1 MKSYSLLGRITVSL
15 TVTTLIAGL
24 CTYGWLYLK
33 ERSTERSLREE
44 TLLDQAGVIA
54 AYLTVNTAG
63 AIELDLPPRLAEVYL
78 NPKSP
83 FRYAVHDESGQLMFT
98 SGSQV
103 QALPLITKP
112 DHQIYDYD
120 PDGPG
125 PVHMFGAA
133 VQTILGGKTLFT
145 QLEQKSTESE
155 YLNESVFDEFLTD
168 GIWLQIPF
176 LLLMLSISIWIVK
189 RAVKPLTNVSLLAES
204 IGPAN
209 ANVRLPSADVPREV
223 LPLVRA
229 LNSALDRLEDG
240 LQLQRGFNADAAH
253 QLRTPLAVLL
263 ANIDALDDTTIANRL
278 RVDVEHM
285 GRIVSQL
292 LLVSKLQTLSIDL
305 TEVFEL
311 NSATAE
317 IAAKLAPLAI
327 ASFKSME
334 LTKADRPIFIRGSSF
349 ALREAL
355 GNLIENAINH
365 TPAGTS
371 VRLRVRNDPAVE
383 VIDSGPGVPPEQQ
396 KRIFER
402 FWRGDHSK
410 NGAGL
415 GLAIVE
421 QIMKALGGSVAVDD
435 NPAGGARFTLVFP
448 RDSVITAI

>member
-1 MKSYSLLGRITVSL
+1 M
-15 TVTTLIAGL
+15 
-24 CTYGWLYLK
+24 
-33 ERSTERSLREE
+33 
-44 TLLDQAGVIA
+44 
-54 AYLTVNTAG
+54 
-63 AIELDLPPRLAEVYL
+63 
-78 NPKSP
+78 
-83 FRYAVHDESGQLMFT
+83 
-98 SGSQV
+98 SQ
-103 QALPLITKP
+103 
-112 DHQIYDYD
+112 
-120 PDGPG
+120 
-125 PVHMFGAA
+125 
-133 VQTILGGKTLFT
+133 
-145 QLEQKSTESE
+145 
-155 YLNESVFDEFLTD
+155 VFDEFLTD

-383 VIDSGPGVPPEQQ
+383 VIDRDRAFRQNNRSESLSASGGVTTVKMEPDWALPS
-396 KRIFER
+396 
-402 FWRGDHSK
+402 WSK
-410 NGAGL
+410 L
-415 GLAIVE
+415 
-421 QIMKALGGSVAVDD
+421 
-435 NPAGGARFTLVFP
+435 
-448 RDSVITAI
+448 